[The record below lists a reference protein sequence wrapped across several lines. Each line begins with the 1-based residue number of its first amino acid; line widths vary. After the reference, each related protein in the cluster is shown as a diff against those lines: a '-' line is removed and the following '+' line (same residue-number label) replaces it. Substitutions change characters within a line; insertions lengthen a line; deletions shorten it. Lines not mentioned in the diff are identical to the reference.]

1 MRIIITGKEFLE
13 ERPAKVVTRKVLVYP
28 TNMGNLSTD
37 EIAELE
43 NIKTQTARNNIYR
56 GKYSVT
62 KRRVGRPSK
71 S

>member
-13 ERPAKVVTRKVLVYP
+13 ERPARITTRKVLVYP
-28 TNMGNLSTD
+28 TNMGNLTPY

-43 NIKTQTARNNIYR
+43 GVKPQTVRNNIYR
-56 GKYSVT
+56 GKYQT
-62 KRRVGRPSK
+62 DKKKVGRPSK